1 MITYHKLQ
9 VETDL
14 LGKRE
19 ALYLACF
26 SEGQTAK
33 QVAKQCGV
41 SPHTVAGAAKRI
53 LYKLNADRMAGAI
66 SNAWAM
72 GLIRQLMICCLVV
85 LTASSGVLPSHED
98 EFIRRTRTYRR
109 WRESQMEDS
118 YVAASA

>member
-1 MITYHKLQ
+1 MITYNNLQ
-9 VETDL
+9 IETEL
-14 LGKRE
+14 LGDRE

-26 SEGQTAK
+26 SKGRTVKQAAK
-33 QVAKQCGV
+33 ECGV
-41 SPHTVAGAAKRI
+41 SPHTVSGAAKRI

-72 GLIRQLMICCLVV
+72 GIIRQLMICCLVV

-118 YVAASA
+118 YVTASA